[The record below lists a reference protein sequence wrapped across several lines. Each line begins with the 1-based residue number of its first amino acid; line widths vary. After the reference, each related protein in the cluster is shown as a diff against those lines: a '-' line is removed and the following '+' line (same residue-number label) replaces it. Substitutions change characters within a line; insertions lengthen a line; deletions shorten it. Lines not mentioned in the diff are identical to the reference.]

1 MPLRT
6 YEHFASRDQL
16 KEIALERMLAGV
28 STRNYRRAGEPVGE
42 EIEERSTSKSS
53 ISRAF
58 VERTRHQLWMLM
70 NRPLAGLDVEQGVL
84 FIIDGSKA
92 LRKAIR
98 QVFGSDV
105 PVRALRA

>member
-1 MPLRT
+1 MPLRSDG
-6 YEHFASRDQL
+6 HFAGRDQL

-58 VERTRHQLWMLM
+58 VERTRHQL
-70 NRPLAGLDVEQGVL
+70 
-84 FIIDGSKA
+84 
-92 LRKAIR
+92 
-98 QVFGSDV
+98 
-105 PVRALRA
+105 